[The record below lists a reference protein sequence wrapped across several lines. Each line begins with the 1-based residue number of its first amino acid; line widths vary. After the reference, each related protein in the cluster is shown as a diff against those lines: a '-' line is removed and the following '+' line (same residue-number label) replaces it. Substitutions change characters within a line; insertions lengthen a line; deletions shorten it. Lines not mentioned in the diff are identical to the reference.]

1 MPELTAV
8 KVRDRWD
15 DAAVV
20 TGDALD
26 QCVYVSRLL
35 GSDPAVVL
43 HGGGNT
49 SVKTLARDVT
59 GEPVGLVHVKASGHD
74 LGRITRAGFAPLRLD
89 RLRELAALPALDDT
103 TMVNELRCA
112 SIDAAAPTASIEAL
126 LHALLPFRFVLHS
139 HADAVVTLT
148 DTALPDAE
156 LRKMFGPDAL
166 VLPYCRPGF
175 DLARR
180 IAHELA
186 ARGGVPPSAV
196 VLRNHGLFTFADE
209 AKEAYQRHIGLINA
223 AEERIARAR
232 GEAAGAVRGDTAHE
246 PHGGGATHVPP
257 GGAVTGGPADAAP
270 AGDHTEALAALRA
283 ELGRAAGFPVLVR
296 AERDPEVDAFLAL
309 DNLAAVTRNGTATL
323 EHVIRTKPWPLLGR
337 DVGAFV
343 REYEDRFSRFAP
355 GYPEGLTA
363 LDPAPRVVL
372 DAELGLVTV
381 GRTPGELEA
390 VRDIYRH
397 TMRIIRDAEALG
409 GYRSVGDAD
418 LFDIEYWELE
428 QAKLRRGG
436 ERTPLEGQVAVVIVA
451 GNNDAEPV
459 RAALAGAGAQ
469 VVSGGAQAQAISA
482 AVAAWGG
489 VDLVCQ
495 VGATP
500 GEAERGHRVLRHG
513 WAGGVEIV
521 VSADAEGR
529 SVVGPRGEV
538 RGALAD
544 VASLRAALLLVA

>member
-1 MPELTAV
+1 MPELITAG
-8 KVRDRWD
+8 VRDRWD
-15 DAAVV
+15 DAVP

-49 SVKTLARDVT
+49 SVKTLDRDVT
-59 GEPVGLVHVKASGHD
+59 GEPIELVHVKASGHD

-89 RLRELAALPALDDT
+89 RLRRLAALPALDDT
-103 TMVNELRCA
+103 TMVNEFRCA

-148 DTALPDAE
+148 DTELPDADLLE
-156 LRKMFGPDAL
+156 VFGHDAL

-180 IAHELA
+180 VAQELA
-186 ARGGVPPSAV
+186 ARDGAPPSAV

-209 AKEAYQRHIGLINA
+209 AKDAYQRHIRLINA
-223 AEERIARAR
+223 AEERIARSR
-232 GEAAGAVRGDTAHE
+232 
-246 PHGGGATHVPP
+246 GGAAHAPRP
-257 GGAVTGGPADAAP
+257 GTPAVAAP
-270 AGDHTEALAALRA
+270 AVAGVGDDHGEALAALRA
-283 ELGRAAGFPVLVR
+283 EIGRAAGFPVLVR
-296 AERDPEVDAFLAL
+296 AEKDPEVDAFLAL
-309 DNLAAVTRNGTATL
+309 DNLATVTRNGTATL
-323 EHVIRTKPWPLLGR
+323 EHVIRTKPWPLIGR
-337 DVGAFV
+337 DVAAFV
-343 REYEDRFSRFAP
+343 REYRARFERFAP
-355 GYPEGLTA
+355 SYPEGLTA

-381 GRTPGELEA
+381 GRTPGELGA

-428 QAKLRRGG
+428 QAKLRRSG
-436 ERTPLEGQVAVVIVA
+436 ERPPLEGQVAVVTA
-451 GNNDAEPV
+451 AQGEDAEPV
-459 RAALAGAGAQ
+459 RAALADAGAQ
-469 VVSGGAQAQAISA
+469 VVTGGHQAQAISE
-482 AVAAWGG
+482 AVASWGG
-489 VDLVCQ
+489 VDLLCH
-495 VGATP
+495 VGVAP
-500 GEAERGHRVLRHG
+500 AAAYRRHRVLRHG

-521 VSADAEGR
+521 LSADPDGCT
-529 SVVGPRGEV
+529 VVGPRGRV
-538 RGALAD
+538 RAALAD
-544 VASLRAALLLVA
+544 VESLRAALLLVARSAWSESAGPTRR